1 MFDVK
6 ETPACLHD
14 LVRAQARRTPG
25 AAAVVYEGEK
35 VSYAELDERAEAL
48 AATLRQA
55 GAGPDVRIGIVTE
68 RSLQLVV
75 DILAVLK
82 AGAAYVPIDPAFPA
96 ARIAMI
102 LQDAGARILLAAG
115 AVTGRH
121 SPPAASAAA
130 GPEALAYVI
139 YTSGSTGRPKGVC
152 VEHRN
157 IVNYVKG
164 VSRELRL
171 RAGMRHALVSTV
183 AADLGNTVL
192 FPALA
197 TGGCLHVMA
206 RNRTEDPELFAD
218 YVSRQGIDVL
228 KITPSHLHAVQGA
241 PRPARALPRERLV
254 LGGEPLP
261 LARAAELRALAP
273 HCEIYNHYG
282 PTETTVGALMYR
294 VPETLPQTRSGTV
307 PIGAPLPGARV
318 HVIDASGMPCARGA
332 QGELLI
338 GGAGVARGY
347 LGREDLTREKFV
359 ADPVGGPGRV
369 YRTGDLVRLL
379 PDGNIEFCGRSDDQ
393 IKLGGHRVEPAEV
406 EHVLR
411 EHGGVRQALVR
422 ARNEGDNAQLVAYV
436 VPRRLEQPLWNHS
449 SVHVLPDG
457 TPVAHL
463 NRNETEY
470 IFEEIFVRR
479 AYCRHG
485 ISIADGDCILD
496 AGANVGLFTVFAS
509 RMAKDL
515 TILAFEPNPPAFE
528 RLQANA
534 KAWGGRVLCLPYG
547 LSSDEKWAD
556 FTFFEG
562 MSLLSGVYADPAKES
577 RVVETY
583 VLNGNGAHRMDA
595 GWNAEVAQIVEE
607 RMRASTARVKLRT
620 LSQVI
625 AEHRLERIDLLK
637 INVEKS
643 ELDVLRGV
651 CAADW
656 PKVRQLVI
664 EVDRRSDVEPI
675 TLLLRAQ
682 GFEVCIEQDPLLQ
695 KTDLCY
701 VYALRPGP
709 RLRGTPAATDLV
721 LSPGSLRKHVAE
733 HLPRHMVP
741 SAFVLMDKL
750 PLTANGKVDRD
761 ALPAPELPAQRS
773 DPLPPRTA
781 TETALAAI
789 WSELLQVEHI
799 GMQDDFFDLGGQ
811 SLLAIRMVARIREAF
826 GVEVKV
832 RNLFERPTLHGLC
845 EVIDGMV
852 WAQNNSRGASGGAN
866 DREQLAL

>member
-1 MFDVK
+1 
-6 ETPACLHD
+6 
-14 LVRAQARRTPG
+14 
-25 AAAVVYEGEK
+25 
-35 VSYAELDERAEAL
+35 
-48 AATLRQA
+48 
-55 GAGPDVRIGIVTE
+55 
-68 RSLQLVV
+68 
-75 DILAVLK
+75 
-82 AGAAYVPIDPAFPA
+82 
-96 ARIAMI
+96 
-102 LQDAGARILLAAG
+102 
-115 AVTGRH
+115 
-121 SPPAASAAA
+121 
-130 GPEALAYVI
+130 
-139 YTSGSTGRPKGVC
+139 
-152 VEHRN
+152 
-157 IVNYVKG
+157 
-164 VSRELRL
+164 
-171 RAGMRHALVSTV
+171 
-183 AADLGNTVL
+183 
-192 FPALA
+192 
-197 TGGCLHVMA
+197 
-206 RNRTEDPELFAD
+206 
-218 YVSRQGIDVL
+218 
-228 KITPSHLHAVQGA
+228 
-241 PRPARALPRERLV
+241 
-254 LGGEPLP
+254 
-261 LARAAELRALAP
+261 
-273 HCEIYNHYG
+273 
-282 PTETTVGALMYR
+282 
-294 VPETLPQTRSGTV
+294 
-307 PIGAPLPGARV
+307 
-318 HVIDASGMPCARGA
+318 
-332 QGELLI
+332 
-338 GGAGVARGY
+338 
-347 LGREDLTREKFV
+347 
-359 ADPVGGPGRV
+359 
-369 YRTGDLVRLL
+369 
-379 PDGNIEFCGRSDDQ
+379 
-393 IKLGGHRVEPAEV
+393 
-406 EHVLR
+406 
-411 EHGGVRQALVR
+411 
-422 ARNEGDNAQLVAYV
+422 
-436 VPRRLEQPLWNHS
+436 
-449 SVHVLPDG
+449 
-457 TPVAHL
+457 
-463 NRNETEY
+463 
-470 IFEEIFVRR
+470 
-479 AYCRHG
+479 
-485 ISIADGDCILD
+485 
-496 AGANVGLFTVFAS
+496 
-509 RMAKDL
+509 
-515 TILAFEPNPPAFE
+515 
-528 RLQANA
+528 
-534 KAWGGRVLCLPYG
+534 VLCLPYG